1 MGTNEEIKT
10 QQMRKRNMKLF
21 PTYKKIADDYLFYYT
36 IDFLF
41 LT

>member
-1 MGTNEEIKT
+1 MQKDLDI
-10 QQMRKRNMKLF
+10 QMRKRNMKLF
-21 PTYKKIADDYLFYYT
+21 PIYKKIASDYLFYYT